1 MGQFVTGDNPALDGI
16 RAATEGGT
24 VGLPDLEVLL
34 GRPDWHRDAA
44 CLEHPELSWFPA
56 RGDNAGLVAAIAVC
70 RRCLVR
76 AECLQFALETPDTVG
91 VWGGT
96 TARQRAALRR
106 EGIALGT
113 IVRHVGPKAADQRKR
128 LRGKR
133 PGPSLSLGTCMTAA
147 PPSAYP

>member
-1 MGQFVTGDNPALDGI
+1 MGRAMTGDNPALDGI
-16 RAATEGGT
+16 RATTDGGT

-34 GRPDWHRDAA
+34 GRPAWHRDAA
-44 CLEHPELSWFPA
+44 CLEHPELTWFPP
-56 RGDNAGLVAAIAVC
+56 RGDMRILDAAIAVC

-76 AECLQFALETPDTVG
+76 AECLQFALEVPDTVG

-113 IVRHVGPKAADQRKR
+113 IMRHVGPKAADQRKR
-128 LRGKR
+128 KRGKR
-133 PGPSLSLGTCMTAA
+133 PGPSLSLGT
-147 PPSAYP
+147 SS